1 MCQNSIFY
9 ATAVVD
15 AFIRMGLVCVLEPRV
30 CVWLFFFY
38 QRLVHCSC
46 DINSASRQMN
56 SNRNIFFYCFN
67 FQQNKWYPN
76 AHLVFVCFNF

>member
-30 CVWLFFFY
+30 CVWLFFFTSAWCI
-38 QRLVHCSC
+38 VH
-46 DINSASRQMN
+46 ATLTVHQG
-56 SNRNIFFYCFN
+56 
-67 FQQNKWYPN
+67 K
-76 AHLVFVCFNF
+76 